1 MDRLRDRLR
10 AACARIQLG
19 MPNTGSPSLAVIVPA
34 TDRPPTLDR
43 CLAALRASTEP
54 PDELVVVTEPAGA
67 GPAEARNAGVASS
80 SSELIAFVDADVVV
94 EGHALERLRAAFAAE
109 PGLAAVFG
117 SYDDAPAAPG
127 TVSRFRNLLHHH
139 VHVSSP
145 GPAETFWAGLG
156 AVRRDALRRGRP
168 LRRRALRATLGRGHR
183 AGHAPARGRGDDR
196 ARPRDP
202 RHPPEA
208 LDAAVDGRHRPAAPG
223 HPLDPAAAREPAGS
237 VRGAQPGLAPP
248 ARARSR
254 RSSRPL
260 AAFARRPLVA
270 LAALAA
276 MVAANLSFYR
286 LLARRGGVGLA
297 LAGRPPAPG
306 PPPDRGRGRD
316 RRRASPICSTRR
328 GGRPGER
335 AAATRAD
342 RLRPARRARIR
353 AGDRGHGADRAHR
366 GRRPGPRPP

>member
-1 MDRLRDRLR
+1 
-10 AACARIQLG
+10 

-80 SSELIAFVDADVVV
+80 SSDLVAFVDADVVV

-109 PGLAAVFG
+109 PGLAAAFG
-117 SYDDAPAAPG
+117 SYDDAPDAPG

-145 GPAETFWAGLG
+145 GPAETFWGGLG
-156 AVRRDALRRGRP
+156 AVRRDAFEAAGRFDAERFQRPSVEDIDLGMRLRAAGATIVLDPDVRGTHLKRWTLRSMVETDLLRRGIPWTR
-168 LRRRALRATLGRGHR
+168 LQLESGRASGALNLGW
-183 AGHAPARGRGDDR
+183 
-196 ARPRDP
+196 
-202 RHPPEA
+202 
-208 LDAAVDGRHRPAAPG
+208 RHRIGALSAVV
-223 HPLDPAAAREPAGS
+223 AAA
-237 VRGAQPGLAPP
+237 
-248 ARARSR
+248 
-254 RSSRPL
+254 

-286 LLARRGGVGLA
+286 LLERRGGVGLA
-297 LAGRPPAPG
+297 SAGVLLHLVHHLTAVAGAIAGVVGHLLEPN
-306 PPPDRGRGRD
+306 
-316 RRRASPICSTRR
+316 RRV
-328 GGRPGER
+328 
-335 AAATRAD
+335 
-342 RLRPARRARIR
+342 AR
-353 AGDRGHGADRAHR
+353 
-366 GRRPGPRPP
+366 